1 MTRQFDEK
9 TLSAFFDGELD
20 DIAMQ
25 EVDEFIQQDG
35 GAQKYVLN
43 TARATAFLKATS
55 NVILHEKVPD
65 DLIDTVK
72 RYGVSGAH
80 QNTIFR
86 PVLQIAAAIVLVF
99 IGFGASSLLKNEP
112 LSPLV
117 TSVAPVLEQYAHM
130 VDAALENN
138 LSGNSRKWSEPR
150 QPMIMVT
157 PIKTFRDRNNIY
169 FREYRLEVVTE
180 TYRQRV
186 SGVAYR
192 TDGGRWITKALYF
205 EDIKANDS

>member
-9 TLSAFFDGELD
+9 TLSAFLDGELD
-20 DIAMQ
+20 DLAMQ
-25 EVDEFIQQDG
+25 EVDGFIQQDG
-35 GAQKYVLN
+35 EAQKFLLN
-43 TARATAFLKATS
+43 AARATAFLKAAS

-72 RYGVSGAH
+72 QRRVSGERP
-80 QNTIFR
+80 NTIFR
-86 PVLQIAAAIVLVF
+86 PVLHIAAAIILVF

-112 LSPLV
+112 LGPLA
-117 TSVAPVLEQYAHM
+117 TPVAPVLEQYAYM
-130 VDAALENN
+130 VDEALENN
-138 LSGNSRKWSEPR
+138 LSGNPRKWSEPR
-150 QPMIMVT
+150 RPMIMVT

-180 TYRQRV
+180 NYRQRV

-192 TDGGRWITKALYF
+192 TGGGRWITKALYF
-205 EDIKANDS
+205 EDKKANDS